1 MFWGPRTIQQFL
13 VVRGDDGL
21 LREDLLLAGDAIPEH
36 MVRSS
41 GPRVLVFAIVADVMG
56 SRIQVLLKVE
66 GPTPSQI
73 GLKSAGPI
81 VGVDHIEIQSEIDDV
96 LIVGHRGLAFL
107 DSEILGGLF
116 LELGQLLRILVLLL
130 KGQARGAGGQLLRV
144 QSRVGGHGGVEA
156 RLRVANAVR
165 YGAVQVLLKLR
176 VDKLFQIHVFFS
188 LLITIGN
195 YCLISG
201 CYARRSESFWK
212 HLGRVPAEIRLQRG
226 YFWQIEPTLVH

>member
-1 MFWGPRTIQQFL
+1 MPLVHLGAIELFWGPRTIQQFL
-13 VVRGDDGL
+13 VVCGDDGL

-41 GPRVLVFAIVADVMG
+41 GPRVLVFAIVVG

-81 VGVDHIEIQSEIDDV
+81 VGVDYIEIQSEIDDV

-107 DSEILGGLF
+107 DSEIFGGLF

-130 KGQARGAGGQLLRV
+130 KGQARGAGGQLLGV

-176 VDKLFQIHVFFS
+176 VDKLFQIHVLFS

-195 YCLISG
+195 N
-201 CYARRSESFWK
+201 
-212 HLGRVPAEIRLQRG
+212 
-226 YFWQIEPTLVH
+226 